1 VKARKKKIQEL
12 YTELQKWK
20 SYIHFIDDEMQFID
34 RLLNSYVFEPRT
46 PNLFERL
53 EHFKQKFAKSKDDK
67 KEMKRLITQHEGN
80 MAGILECTTSNCAAY
95 RQKHKD
101 FLKKVADYVEDFV
114 MASSKIIERRTFINL
129 KLYNYVTY

>member
-1 VKARKKKIQEL
+1 MKARKKKIQEL

-80 MAGILECTTSNCAAY
+80 MAGILECTTSNCDSAY

-101 FLKKVADYVEDFV
+101 FLKKVADYVEDYLL
-114 MASSKIIERRTFINL
+114 L
-129 KLYNYVTY
+129 KSEVYTYAGSVLKRGKPED

>member
-1 VKARKKKIQEL
+1 MKDREKEVQEL
-12 YTELQKWK
+12 YQELQKWK

-53 EHFKQKFAKSKDDK
+53 ELFKQKFAQSKNEK
-67 KEMKRLITQHEGN
+67 RKIKRLIAQHEGK
-80 MAGILECTTSNCAAY
+80 MAGILECTTTSCDSSY

-101 FLKKVADYVEDFV
+101 FLKKVSEYVEHYL
-114 MASSKIIERRTFINL
+114 ML
-129 KLYNYVTY
+129 KSEIYTYAGSVLKRGKPVS